1 MSNTAADSHP
11 STVAASK
18 KRSVAPIVWLVVLMA
33 AALAFG
39 ATVVWAGGINEALSM
54 VGLGSSTNSAVPAKA
69 SGGSGSIAST
79 STPDSKAAD
88 DVLPPAA
95 SEAMY
100 LEQLES
106 QANIARLVNDEIESL
121 TFGDPDESARSADVP
136 VTVKLRTG
144 SSVAGSMKL
153 KSEDGIWY
161 FFSLKSNEGGGG
173 KSAQAESADPAV
185 VSAITEQQASA
196 ANQEMIKDGILGGGY
211 KTARVTGVT
220 KGSGTATVNLA
231 LSGGSE
237 PESEGEFLCI
247 QKKDGSTTYWFITRF
262 SAK

>member
-1 MSNTAADSHP
+1 MSNTAADSYQ

-18 KRSVAPIVWLVVLMA
+18 KRSVSPIVWLVVLIV

-39 ATVVWAGGINEALSM
+39 AAVVWAGGVNEALNM
-54 VGLGSSTNSAVPAKA
+54 VGLGTAMNSAQLAKA
-69 SGGSGSIAST
+69 SVGSGSTAST
-79 STPDSKAAD
+79 STPGSQAE

-100 LEQLES
+100 REQLES
-106 QANIARLVNDEIESL
+106 QANIARLVNDEVESL
-121 TFGDPDESARSADVP
+121 TFGDPDQSARSADVP
-136 VTVKLRTG
+136 VTVKLRAG
-144 SSVAGSMKL
+144 SSIAGSMKL

-161 FFSLKSNEGGGG
+161 FFSLTSAEGGGG
-173 KSAQAESADPAV
+173 ESPQGGSVDPAV

-196 ANQEMIKDGILGGGY
+196 TNQEMIKNGLLGGGY
-211 KTARVTGVT
+211 RTARVTGVT
-220 KGSGTATVNLA
+220 KGSGTATVNLV

-237 PESEGEFLCI
+237 PEGEGEFLCI